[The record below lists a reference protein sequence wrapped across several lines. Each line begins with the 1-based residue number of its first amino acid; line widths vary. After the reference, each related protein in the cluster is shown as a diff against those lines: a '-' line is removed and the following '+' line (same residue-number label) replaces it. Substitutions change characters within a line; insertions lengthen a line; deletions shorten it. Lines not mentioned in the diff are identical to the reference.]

1 MDFEFSPKVQDLR
14 KRVMAFMDEFIYP
27 NEMLFREQVDAGNR
41 WEEPAI
47 LAELK
52 PRAQEAGLWNLFLPN
67 SYGEFRAASSGRLRY
82 SIAARPIRETWKCW
96 PAMVARHSKM
106 SGWRR

>member
-67 SYGEFRAASSGRLRY
+67 SYGEFSPGLTVLEYAPLAEIMGRNHGP
-82 SIAARPIRETWKCW
+82 RPLG
-96 PAMVARHSKM
+96 V
-106 SGWRR
+106 